1 MSLAYLNRLSVA
13 TPDHDVHAIFVEFAD
28 RIRKPRNPWFNG
40 T

>member
-1 MSLAYLNRLSVA
+1 MSQAYLNRLSVA

-28 RIRKPRNPWFNG
+28 RIRKPRNPWFDG